1 MAWVSIDLP
10 DEMAEWVRDADLN
23 LSALTQAAVAGE
35 QNRRATSAWLA
46 SLPIGENKV
55 PHEAVMRALDEA
67 KAEMYGDDASI
78 YDHNE

>member
-10 DEMAEWVRDADLN
+10 DEMAEWVREAELDVSAIAQA
-23 LSALTQAAVAGE
+23 ALTAE
-35 QNRRATSAWLA
+35 LNRRATSAWLA